1 MDVNN
6 DNIKIIKIIGKGSFS
21 NVLLCSRKDSDK
33 FIIKKIDTNELV
45 KKYKMKNVLKKKI
58 VDNSQDKNNDKSQSK
73 IDESDD
79 IEHRY
84 YYKKLEEMIE
94 GEIDILK
101 MLDNQNII
109 KFYEYTIK
117 RGVYYLHMEYCNGGD
132 VYEYLKNNKEIKR
145 NIFGGFSDDFLIS
158 FIRQTS
164 NGLKYIHDK
173 NIIHRDIKL
182 HNILIYKHDNSI
194 IFKIS
199 DFGFS
204 CYDLSQESFNAEHV
218 SSAKYLTDAE
228 HVSSAKY
235 FKLSGT
241 PYYMAPEIILNMKKM
256 ENITSYK
263 KKKISDLYFYDKRID
278 IWSLG
283 ICIYESIFNLLP
295 FSNINNIKE
304 LEHFYR
310 MNIIQEIMN
319 KKVNKKSFLNK
330 NIKKLLLGM
339 LQIDMKK
346 RYLIEDILKDISVLD
361 EIQIK
366 KEINHREIKNTDE
379 SDKDKNKDKSKY
391 ESKDKSKDESD
402 KMKEHIIRNP
412 LSIISEESI
421 SEESI
426 SEESILNKSF
436 REVDGFMESA
446 IIVYNDFFDT
456 NNKENELHK
465 GDGLFNWIYK
475 MLV

>member
-1 MDVNN
+1 MDTDIDN
-6 DNIKIIKIIGKGSFS
+6 DDIKIIKIIGKGSFS
-21 NVLLCSRKDSDK
+21 NVFLCSKPLIDGKVSNQ

-45 KKYKMKNVLKKKI
+45 KKYKMKNMSRKKI
-58 VDNSQDKNNDKSQSK
+58 VPCHVSSKVQDKND
-73 IDESDD
+73 DESDKTDD
-79 IEHRY
+79 IEYRY

-101 MLDNQNII
+101 MLDDLNII
-109 KFYEYTIK
+109 KFYEYTRK
-117 RGVYYLHMEYCNGGD
+117 RGIYYLHMEYCNGGD
-132 VYEYLKNNKEIKR
+132 VYEYLKKNKEIKR
-145 NIFGGFSDDFLIS
+145 NSFGGFSDDFLIS

-182 HNILIYKHDNSI
+182 HNILIYLTDNNYI

-204 CYDLSQESFNAEHV
+204 CYDLTKGSFNAEHV

-241 PYYMAPEIILNMKKM
+241 PYYMAPEIILNMRKM

-304 LEHFYR
+304 LENFYR

-330 NIKKLLLGM
+330 TIKELLLGM
-339 LQIDMKK
+339 LQIDRKK
-346 RYLIEDILKDISVLD
+346 RYLIEDVIKNISARSVLD
-361 EIQIK
+361 EIQIE
-366 KEINHREIKNTDE
+366 KEINYREIE
-379 SDKDKNKDKSKY
+379 NKDK
-391 ESKDKSKDESD
+391 SKDKSKDESD
-402 KMKEHIIRNP
+402 KMKQHIIRNP

-421 SEESI
+421 
-426 SEESILNKSF
+426 LNKSF
-436 REVDGFMESA
+436 REDGFMESA

-456 NNKENELHK
+456 VVKEDTFIDGNK
-465 GDGLFNWIYK
+465 GGLFKWIYK
-475 MLV
+475 MMV